1 LHAVAR
7 TRPDVARRLTPYEV
21 ARRWQT
27 ITKLAKCLG
36 DELPEPDARKIEN
49 LVKNKKRL
57 AKIRKRLSD
66 ISWFMGTL
74 LENIARRAN
83 QEEASSGK
91 FFEGRFRCREVTDEA
106 GLLLCGIYV
115 DLNLYRAGEADSPTG
130 SRYTSIF
137 QRLMAQSQEEDAPD
151 RADGWMAELT
161 LRPERLADV
170 ELAYTSRSGRRAS
183 DLGIIP
189 VSLVDYVALMEW
201 TGKLLRSGQRTTI
214 PGNLAE
220 LLDHIKVNPE
230 AWLDTVGEYEQLFC
244 HAVGPPGT
252 LAEVAQRL
260 EAHHLKGAAAC
271 RRVFA

>member
-1 LHAVAR
+1 
-7 TRPDVARRLTPYEV
+7 
-21 ARRWQT
+21 
-27 ITKLAKCLG
+27 
-36 DELPEPDARKIEN
+36 
-49 LVKNKKRL
+49 
-57 AKIRKRLSD
+57 
-66 ISWFMGTL
+66 M
-74 LENIARRAN
+74 
-83 QEEASSGK
+83 
-91 FFEGRFRCREVTDEA
+91 
-106 GLLLCGIYV
+106 
-115 DLNLYRAGEADSPTG
+115 DLNPYRAGEADSPTG

-137 QRLMAQSQEEDAPD
+137 QRLMAQSQDEDAPD

-189 VSLVDYVALMEW
+189 VSLADYVALMEW

-260 EAHHLKGAAAC
+260 EAHHLKGVLPPALSSRSELIAPRGKSTTRSGPRVRSPCAQLRRIWRANATC
-271 RRVFA
+271 RRVFRSPNHRQGLFSERSRRLRNDLRTHHTAPMS